1 MSQDSITVTTG
12 LFGHDALCG
21 LSGVG
26 NDIGAYARDLGPI
39 SLQLGP
45 RVEAVRL
52 ITQSTSDFS

>member
-1 MSQDSITVTTG
+1 MGAARITHLLATLSSQTG
-12 LFGHDALCG
+12 FFRSD
-21 LSGVG
+21 
-26 NDIGAYARDLGPI
+26 DIGAYARDLGPI